1 MGFWINVFC
10 VVCSADELIN
20 LLSGPGTVSG
30 TASADSPDLGPPPV
44 AHFESEEVPIRFDP
58 SSMPTTSD
66 RDVEQEV
73 GNPVLSANLETRK
86 RRKDGG
92 SNAELLATKGNGA
105 AYGVEE
111 LTFSVLTTEKE
122 QSGSSQHLNVNLNP
136 PAKRKLSVRD
146 AEEVSSDEGTTA
158 TGKDE
163 SLYNRRL
170 EARCVDEGTR
180 EPEHKHD
187 GNVSNARVTGDLPVP
202 RGASH
207 SSKGNGRTAATTG
220 ASVRKALEPS
230 T

>member
-1 MGFWINVFC
+1 MGFWINIFC

-58 SSMPTTSD
+58 SSMPTTTD
-66 RDVEQEV
+66 QDVEQEI

-92 SNAELLATKGNGA
+92 LNAELLATKGDGA

-111 LTFSVLTTEKE
+111 LSFSVLTTGKE

-146 AEEVSSDEGTTA
+146 AGEVSSDAGTTA

-163 SLYNRRL
+163 FLYNRRL
-170 EARCVDEGTR
+170 EARVVDEGTR

-187 GNVSNARVTGDLPVP
+187 GNVSDARATVDLPVP
-202 RGASH
+202 RGASR
-207 SSKGNGRTAATTG
+207 SSKGKDGTAATTG